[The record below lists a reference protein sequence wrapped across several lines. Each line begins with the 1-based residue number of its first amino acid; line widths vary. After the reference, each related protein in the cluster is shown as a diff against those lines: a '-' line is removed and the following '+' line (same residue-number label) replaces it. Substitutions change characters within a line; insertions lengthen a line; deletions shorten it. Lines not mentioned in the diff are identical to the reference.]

1 MKFALTVCAVLLA
14 GAGTASAQQTCLH
27 DRSETQVD
35 RMRRQQAVAV
45 ARAINTAEHRGL
57 SPRQPGQRY
66 QPFDQLTMVPAIPAG
81 FELQFHTDGDTYTLS
96 LKDTRDP
103 CKFAVFSDQEGLIY
117 EAMPMRPDFRVTPLD
132 TK

>member
-1 MKFALTVCAVLLA
+1 MKFVLAVCAVVLA
-14 GAGTASAQQTCLH
+14 TAGTASAQQTCLH
-27 DRSETQVD
+27 DSSETAAN
-35 RMRRQQAVAV
+35 RTRRQQAITV

-81 FELQFHTDGDTYTLS
+81 FDLQFHTDGDTYTFS

-103 CKFAVFSDQEGLIY
+103 CKYAIFSDQEGLIY
-117 EAMPMRPDFRVTPLD
+117 EALPMRPDFRVTPLD